1 MPRVSLHARPTE
13 IMLALTLSSSAFVAP
28 LTPAGRNGVAISM
41 IGGRDGQVNAG
52 GNGKWAPAWKT
63 KPFTAEGAASL
74 QPPVQV
80 ESDEPAAAP
89 AAAASAAGATTVVQ
103 AMKFMQDPTLAGI
116 SLVEDEVARPA
127 GLSGGLFQRQSCLRL
142 PGASAS
148 LGSSAALVA
157 LAGYI
162 GLAFDMT
169 RHVGRGQGHIP
180 RVQRGGCVRDRAG
193 QLRLA
198 RRVRRLRPRHVGA
211 LQVSRGGGCRG
222 SATASREGHGMG
234 RPLNAV

>member
-63 KPFTAEGAASL
+63 RPFTAEGAASL

-80 ESDEPAAAP
+80 ESNEPAAAP

-148 LGSSAALVA
+148 LGSSAAWAALAA

-169 RHVGRGQGHIP
+169 RHVGRGQGQIP

-198 RRVRRLRPRHVGA
+198 RRVRRLRPRHVGS

-222 SATASREGHGMG
+222 FARRVERVTAWAG
-234 RPLNAV
+234 P

>member
-1 MPRVSLHARPTE
+1 MLIAKI

-28 LTPAGRNGVAISM
+28 LTPAGRSGVAISM

-116 SLVEDEVARPA
+116 SLCRRRGGSASWPLRRLVSAPVMPQAARIFGQPRLVSRLGRLGRAGRLYRACFRHDQACRSRPRPHSSSPKGWMRTRSRRPA
-127 GLSGGLFQRQSCLRL
+127 ASRSARTTPSAPSC
-142 PGASAS
+142 
-148 LGSSAALVA
+148 GSSTSEP
-157 LAGYI
+157 G
-162 GLAFDMT
+162 
-169 RHVGRGQGHIP
+169 
-180 RVQRGGCVRDRAG
+180 
-193 QLRLA
+193 
-198 RRVRRLRPRHVGA
+198 RRVSWICRRVER
-211 LQVSRGGGCRG
+211 
-222 SATASREGHGMG
+222 ATAWAD

>member
-63 KPFTAEGAASL
+63 RPFTAEGAASL

-80 ESDEPAAAP
+80 ESNEPAAAP

-103 AMKFMQDPTLAGI
+103 AMKFMQDP
-116 SLVEDEVARPA
+116 SV
-127 GLSGGLFQRQSCLRL
+127 SG
-142 PGASAS
+142 
-148 LGSSAALVA
+148 
-157 LAGYI
+157 
-162 GLAFDMT
+162 MT
-169 RHVGRGQGHIP
+169 
-180 RVQRGGCVRDRAG
+180 
-193 QLRLA
+193 
-198 RRVRRLRPRHVGA
+198 
-211 LQVSRGGGCRG
+211 VS
-222 SATASREGHGMG
+222 
-234 RPLNAV
+234 